1 VAGVGF
7 TLEIDRSQREVFGY
21 LTDVDCVEEWQPAT
35 EEIRRETEGQ
45 VGVGSRW
52 TQVLRLMGRTI
63 ESRIEV
69 TEHEPDSRF
78 AIRTSG
84 GPVNFHVVHVLEPL
98 GEGRT
103 RLRVEGE
110 GEAGGLLKLGE
121 GMVVRAAER
130 ELRRSFERLKAV
142 LESSG

>member
-1 VAGVGF
+1 VASVGF
-7 TLEIDRSQREVFGY
+7 TLEVARPQREVFGY
-21 LTDVDCVEEWQPAT
+21 LTDVERVREWQPAT
-35 EEIRRETEGQ
+35 QEIRRDTEGP
-45 VGVGSRW
+45 VEVGSRW

-69 TEHEPDSRF
+69 TENEPPSRF

-98 GEGRT
+98 DEGAT

-121 GMVVRAAER
+121 GMAVRAAER